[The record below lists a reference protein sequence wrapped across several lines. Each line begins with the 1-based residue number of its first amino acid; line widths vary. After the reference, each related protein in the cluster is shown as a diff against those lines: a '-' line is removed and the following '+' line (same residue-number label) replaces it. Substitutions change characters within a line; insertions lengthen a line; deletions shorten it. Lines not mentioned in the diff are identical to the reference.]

1 MLFDHY
7 FYTIQQTQ
15 MLLWIVLG
23 AVVTELKN
31 PQAGE
36 SLRP

>member
-7 FYTIQQTQ
+7 FYTLQQTQ

-23 AVVTELKN
+23 LISAEVYKKYETNE
-31 PQAGE
+31 
-36 SLRP
+36 